1 MAEEYTQESFDD
13 FLERG
18 GYDTLKEDENIPEF
32 TNTQDFYE
40 SPNGLNIK
48 HNPNSQR
55 YLALLEKDPLGN
67 VVQHENISSIVRKQ
81 AQYVE
86 VRNRDDAGH
95 TMPLITAGEFNED
108 GSFVGL
114 FRNRFRSVMPGGD
127 AEIFRA
133 NLECHLI
140 RTSKNR
146 RIDVIKLS
154 LPSYDSERPSRGAR
168 FSRYDKTIHELD
180 SELQRKIVEF
190 EKDPKSMPPGTL
202 HSLFEEITKKFE

>member
-114 FRNRFRSVMPGGD
+114 FRNRFRMEMPGGD
-127 AEIFRA
+127 SEIFRA
-133 NLECHLI
+133 NGECHLI
-140 RTSKNR
+140 RTSKDG
-146 RIDVIKLS
+146 RIIVVKMS
-154 LPSYDSERPSRGAR
+154 LPKYDAEKPLKTTHFTIG
-168 FSRYDKTIHELD
+168 DKTKLELD
-180 SELQRKIVEF
+180 SEVQRKVAEF